1 MNPPAEVI
9 IELVQL
15 FSNQKFNNLINE
27 VGNLLDDYHNSC
39 KICNLLGSS
48 HCAFEKLDD
57 KICNHGISIDI
68 NPKYAPTYKNKENSM
83 RILGKNKKMLTYCSE
98 AIAIEPNFAR

>member
-1 MNPPAEVI
+1 MNPPAKVI
-9 IELVQL
+9 IKLVQL

-48 HCAFEKLDD
+48 HLAFENLDD
-57 KICNHGISIDI
+57 KICNYDISIDI
-68 NPKYAPTYKNKENSM
+68 NLKYAPTYNHKGNSM
-83 RILGKNKKMLTYCSE
+83 RILRKNKKVLSYNSE
-98 AIAIEPNFAR
+98 ALVIEPNFVR